1 MLAHGRVELVVYH
14 GVLLVRAGRE
24 GQSGANLDLE
34 GHVAGHVEED
44 SVAPGGGLHQD
55 RHLVRDRFAGGG
67 LEDKRVRTTDQT
79 MYLID
84 VSHLL
89 GGRPAPGHGATPAAA
104 GGGAVGLDAAG
115 RGVDGQEH
123 LLGPDLGHLHAPLV
137 QRLPQQVGLVEQSF
151 GYCFSHLPIKEIA
164 LLYPLQS
171 CDLSVP
177 PVVGKLDW
185 LVFSVREHYQLN
197 HWSFTVTRLHRK
209 SHLNIGKCKSVH
221 NVAKHLP

>member
-79 MYLID
+79 TIDTSD
-84 VSHLL
+84 VSLTCL
-89 GGRPAPGHGATPAAA
+89 EAAPPPDTAPAP
-104 GGGAVGLDAAG
+104 
-115 RGVDGQEH
+115 
-123 LLGPDLGHLHAPLV
+123 LLLE
-137 QRLPQQVGLVEQSF
+137 VE
-151 GYCFSHLPIKEIA
+151 L
-164 LLYPLQS
+164 
-171 CDLSVP
+171 
-177 PVVGKLDW
+177 
-185 LVFSVREHYQLN
+185 
-197 HWSFTVTRLHRK
+197 
-209 SHLNIGKCKSVH
+209 
-221 NVAKHLP
+221 